1 MSTIPLDT
9 PLPPPPSPSQFQSQ
23 SQSRSRV
30 SVPGAA
36 SGPEGVDVERVDVE
50 RVDVRLGHLWTD
62 TLVYAGRNLQHI
74 RQIPEK
80 LLDVTIQPVMFV
92 LLFAY
97 VFGGA
102 IAVIGGNY
110 REFLVGGILVQ
121 SLTFGMMGP
130 GTAISTDLQEGVV
143 DRFRSLPAS
152 RLAYLLGHFVAE
164 IAGLTLSIFI
174 LLGSGLI
181 IGWRPHT
188 DVASFVVAIVLL
200 VLFASTMI
208 WIGTGIGLAV
218 RTPDAVT
225 GVVFMVVFPL
235 TFISNAFVPIA
246 TMPTVLQWFAW
257 WNPVSAMVAAV
268 RQLFGNPGAPVVD
281 GVWPLEHP
289 VAASFLYCIVLL
301 AAAVPIALSR
311 YRARTRD

>member
-1 MSTIPLDT
+1 MTAVRRVAPT
-9 PLPPPPSPSQFQSQ
+9 T
-23 SQSRSRV
+23 SRRV
-30 SVPGAA
+30 VGR
-36 SGPEGVDVERVDVE
+36 VETR
-50 RVDVRLGHLWTD
+50 RRHLWGD
-62 TLVYAGRNLQHI
+62 SLVYAGRNLRHI

-80 LLDVTIQPVMFV
+80 LLDVTIQPLMFV
-92 LLFAY
+92 LLFAF

-102 IAVIGGNY
+102 IPIAGSSY
-110 REFLVGGILVQ
+110 REYLVGGILVQ

-152 RLAYLLGHFVAE
+152 RLAYLLGHYLAE
-164 IAGLTLSIFI
+164 IAGLTLSIFV

-188 DVASFVVAIVLL
+188 DVASFALAIVLL
-200 VLFASTMI
+200 VFFASAMI
-208 WIGTGIGLAV
+208 WIGTGIGLSV

-268 RQLFGNPGAPVVD
+268 RELFGNPGAPVVD
-281 GVWPLEHP
+281 GVWPLENP
-289 VAASFLYCIVLL
+289 VTASFLYSAILV
-301 AAAVPIALSR
+301 AAAIPIALSR